1 MTIGMPETDDE
12 LLLRAQRVF
21 AEGHRLSAMT
31 RELIAT
37 SRIRIDLALLEYRLA
52 TLLTS
57 EARESLDS
65 TDGTLF
71 ATSRDDARARVDRR
85 ARR

>member
-1 MTIGMPETDDE
+1 MAATEDE
-12 LLLRAQRVF
+12 LILRAQRVF
-21 AEGHRLSAMT
+21 AEGHRLTAMT

-57 EARESLDS
+57 EAQDS
-65 TDGTLF
+65 VEPTDGTLF
-71 ATSRDDARARVDRR
+71 ATSRDDARARTDRR